1 MSYGY
6 HFYNTDEYGLNTSSR
21 ASDEL
26 ELEVN
31 CVGNHFTE
39 TEKFTTNNTRGR
51 LDYYLLYVK
60 DGQLTLYLPEGAR
73 VLKPGEFVIIPPRTL
88 YSYSNRDFGKI
99 DYLYVHFTG
108 SAVEERLLEYGIK
121 KYPEIN
127 KTAPSNTVTTRFQS
141 IFDACAKQDEYRK
154 RELSVLLERLLI
166 SLARRISGAK
176 NSKGLTNAIS
186 YVMAHYGEKIT
197 LAELAR
203 TENLSISRF
212 SAVFKEKTGVSAVD
226 FITKTRLSA
235 ACELLLNTDYS
246 IGEISEKVGFSD
258 SHFFSKTFTKRLG
271 VSPSEYRKRLKEQ
284 KNG

>member
-6 HFYNTDEYGLNTSSR
+6 HFYNTDEYGLNASSR

-60 DGQLTLYLPEGAR
+60 DGRLTLFLPNGER
-73 VLKPGEFVIIPPRTL
+73 VMTGGEFVIIPPRTQ
-88 YSYSNRDFGKI
+88 YSYSNKEHGKI
-99 DYLYVHFTG
+99 DYLYLHFTG
-108 SAVEERLLEYGIK
+108 SAVEERLEEYGIRK
-121 KYPEIN
+121 FPEVN
-127 KTAPSNTVTTRFQS
+127 KTEPGNTVITRFQG
-141 IFDACAKQDEYRK
+141 IFDACVKQDEFRK

-166 SLARRISGAK
+166 SLARRISGTRS
-176 NSKGLTNAIS
+176 NKGTYNAIS
-186 YVMAHYGEKIT
+186 YIMNHYGEKIT
-197 LAELAR
+197 LAELAK

-212 SAVFKEKTGVSAVD
+212 CAVFKEKMGISAVD

-235 ACELLLNTDYS
+235 ACELLLNTDYT

-258 SHFFSKTFTKRLG
+258 SHFFSKTFAKRIG
-271 VSPSEYRKRLKEQ
+271 QSPSEYRKGIKEQ